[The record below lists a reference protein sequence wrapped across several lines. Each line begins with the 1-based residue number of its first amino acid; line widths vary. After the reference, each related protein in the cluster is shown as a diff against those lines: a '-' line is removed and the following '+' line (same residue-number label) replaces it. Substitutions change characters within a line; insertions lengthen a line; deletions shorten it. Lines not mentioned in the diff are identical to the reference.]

1 MKLLTTLALV
11 FVAACGPSPQIH
23 TSATIVSPQVF
34 AFRNLTEVVV
44 EAPSAPYDWSEFHVR
59 DGDAFHVPYS
69 TLRVELAKGAVVI
82 TDEGAGNGALVFDRV
97 SHAGRRFRLNADGSV
112 DVLAR

>member
-1 MKLLTTLALV
+1 MKSLHTLVLV
-11 FVAACGPSPQIH
+11 LVVSCGPSPQIH
-23 TSATIVSPQVF
+23 STGAIVSPQEF
-34 AFRNLTEVVV
+34 AFRNLTQVVV
-44 EAPSAPYDWSEFHVR
+44 EAPSASFDWSEYHVH

-69 TLRVELAKGAVVI
+69 TLRVELATGAVVI